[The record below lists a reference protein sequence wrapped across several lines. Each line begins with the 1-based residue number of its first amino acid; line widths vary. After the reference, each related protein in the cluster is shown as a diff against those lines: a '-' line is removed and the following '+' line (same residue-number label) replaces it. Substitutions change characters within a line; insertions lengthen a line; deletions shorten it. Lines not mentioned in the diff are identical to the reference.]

1 VSPQIMHL
9 AGSVS
14 HCSCSAGRCSKL
26 EARSSKLDL
35 APSRNHLEGV
45 RLEKLVVEWSS
56 FWRSISVLLLVSV
69 QYNRW
74 GAGG

>member
-26 EARSSKLDL
+26 EARSST
-35 APSRNHLEGV
+35 
-45 RLEKLVVEWSS
+45 
-56 FWRSISVLLLVSV
+56 
-69 QYNRW
+69 
-74 GAGG
+74 

>member
-26 EARSSKLDL
+26 EARPSPKSKSPRRS
-35 APSRNHLEGV
+35 AAREARCGV
-45 RLEKLVVEWSS
+45 V
-56 FWRSISVLLLVSV
+56 VLLAEHKRTAPGQRAV
-69 QYNRW
+69 Q
-74 GAGG
+74 